1 MTGIKI
7 FVIEDNPGDL
17 VLIREMIKDSGLEFE
32 LENSQTLKEGLE
44 TFKKLDYDILLL
56 DLGLPDSDGIE
67 TFLKAHKE
75 LTNNPIIILTGF
87 SDEDQ
92 ATDAVSKGAQDY
104 LIKGQVD
111 ANLLSKS
118 IRYALE
124 RKKAEIRILKE
135 EEKSRTYF
143 DTAGVMMV
151 VVGIDK
157 KIKEINEKGCNLLG
171 YSKEEL
177 LGKSWFEYVL
187 PPENREKNE
196 KIFEDM
202 IKGTISPYS
211 QKEQT
216 IVLKNGEK
224 RIISWSVT
232 LLKDD
237 SGRISSIINSGE
249 DITKSKQYEKEIKSS
264 LEEKELLLREIH
276 HRVKN
281 NLQIISSLLNL
292 QAGHIKDEEILDH
305 FNDYQNRIRSISLVH
320 EKLYSSSDIA
330 QVEISSYTQHLVDDL
345 VRNYGRHD
353 LDIFVDIP
361 EVKVGIDTA
370 IPCGLIINE
379 LVSNSLKHAF
389 PDNKPGEIRIKF
401 NKNASNEFEL
411 VIQDNGVGIS
421 PEIDLKHSE
430 TLGLELVSSLVQQL
444 DGSLKIEKSPGATFY
459 IKFQEIKYSKRI

>member
-1 MTGIKI
+1 MTRIKI

-32 LENSQTLKEGLE
+32 LENSETLKEGLE

-67 TFLKAHKE
+67 TFLKAHSE
-75 LTNNPIIILTGF
+75 LTNKPIIILTGF
-87 SDEDQ
+87 SDEEQ
-92 ATDAVSKGAQDY
+92 ATNAVSRGAQDY

-111 ANLLSKS
+111 PNLLSKS

-124 RKKAEIRILKE
+124 RKKSELKILKE

-143 DTAGVMMV
+143 DSAGVMRA

-157 KIKEINEKGCNLLG
+157 KIKEINSKGCEILG

-177 LGKSWFEYVL
+177 MGKNWFEYL
-187 PPENREKNE
+187 SPKNREKNE
-196 KIFEDM
+196 KIFEEM
-202 IKGTISPYS
+202 IAGTISPYS

-216 IVLKNGEK
+216 ILRKNGEK
-224 RIISWSVT
+224 RIISWSIT

-237 SGRISSIINSGE
+237 SGRVSSIINSGE
-249 DITKSKQYEKEIKSS
+249 DITKSKQYEKDIKSS

-292 QAGHIKDEEILDH
+292 QANHIKDEDILDH
-305 FNDYQNRIRSISLVH
+305 FNDYQNRIKSISLVH
-320 EKLYSSSDIA
+320 EKLYRSSDIG
-330 QVEISSYTQHLVDDL
+330 QVEMSNYTQHLVEDL
-345 VRNYGRHD
+345 VRNYGRPD
-353 LDIFVDIP
+353 LDILFDIE
-361 EVKVGIDTA
+361 EVKLGIDTA

-389 PDNKPGEIRIKF
+389 PDNKTGEIRIKF

-411 VIQDNGVGIS
+411 LIQDNGVGIS
-421 PEIDLKHSE
+421 PKIDLEHSE

-444 DGSLKIEKSPGATFY
+444 DGCMQMQKNPGTTFY